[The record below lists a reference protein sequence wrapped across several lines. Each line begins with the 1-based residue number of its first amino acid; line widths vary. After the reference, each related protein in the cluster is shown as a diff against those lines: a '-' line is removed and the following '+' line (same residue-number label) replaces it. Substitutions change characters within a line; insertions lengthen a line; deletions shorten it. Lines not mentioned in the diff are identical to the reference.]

1 VSSVLVRRAVVVAL
15 MAEALGFAAYAGYLA
30 VLTVREP
37 PTSLGL
43 PVGLVVLTGLLA
55 ALLTAAAR
63 SVANRRPTVRI
74 PIVVWHI
81 LLGLTSAQGLPAA
94 GSSLTAAPLLV
105 VSLVAGL
112 GVLVPGVLD
121 DVSDDRRVGSA

>member
-1 VSSVLVRRAVVVAL
+1 VRRAVVVAL
-15 MAEALGFAAYAGYLA
+15 LVEALGFAVYAAYLA
-30 VLTVREP
+30 VLTIRQP
-37 PTSLGL
+37 PASLGL

-55 ALLTAAAR
+55 AVLTAGAR
-63 SVANRRPTVRI
+63 AVTNRRPAVRI

-81 LLGLTSAQGLPAA
+81 MLGLTSAQGLPAT
-94 GSSLTAAPLLV
+94 GSYLTAAPLLV